1 MTKPELFGLPKWL
14 TEKEEELL
22 AAGYRDT
29 FDIAMTADD
38 FTVSSSAVV
47 NEETTAVR
55 VVAESQS
62 RYFGLAGPHYFPRR
76 SFDEYFNTKPGA
88 PPKPPYL
95 LFQGD
100 APYEV
105 VDILAELKATYG
117 LELSFSDVAYAFGD
131 RIQDALSWP
140 VRLQVRDSSFRYRKG
155 SIPVYANPT
164 GLEPLVR
171 LVNPG
176 RYIPGL
182 MSLFQD
188 VEYASASELQ
198 YFNANATAA
207 HEYLATLSTGM
218 IFEEESDVW
227 EFGNDYLIPL
237 RSGEARGW
245 VCKPELRF
253 QNVYGAKVR
262 YNGKL
267 RVSDVLPVNRKLT
280 HTLVLELDPE
290 YSYRATG
297 LLRVFYTIPNWTI
310 PLSSVILQTVL
321 NGLNYMVPDQDL
333 PLSSILRVTQLNGL
347 YYQP

>member
-22 AAGYRDT
+22 AAGYREA

-38 FTVSSSAVV
+38 FSVSSSAVV
-47 NEETTAVR
+47 NDEVTAIR
-55 VVAESQS
+55 VVAESTS
-62 RYFGLAGPHYFPRR
+62 RYFGSAGPHYFQRR
-76 SFDEYFNTKPGA
+76 SFDEYFKTKPGGV
-88 PPKPPYL
+88 PKPPYL
-95 LFQGD
+95 LFQGA

-140 VRLQVRDSSFRYRKG
+140 VQLQTRDSSFRYRKG
-155 SIPVYANPT
+155 SIPVYAAPMD
-164 GLEPLVR
+164 LQPLVR

-176 RYIPGL
+176 RYIPDFL
-182 MSLFQD
+182 SLFQD
-188 VEYASASELQ
+188 VEFASASELQ

-207 HEYLATLSTGM
+207 HEYLETLTTGM
-218 IFEEESDVW
+218 IFEEEMDEW
-227 EFGNDYLIPL
+227 EFGNNYLIP
-237 RSGEARGW
+237 RRPGEATGW

-253 QNVYGAKVR
+253 QNIYGAKVR

-297 LLRVFYTIPNWTI
+297 LLRIFYTVPNWTI

-321 NGLNYMVPDQDL
+321 NGLKYEIPDQDL

>member
-22 AAGYRDT
+22 AAGYRDN
-29 FDIAMTADD
+29 FDIALTADD

-47 NEETTAVR
+47 NDETTAVR

-62 RYFGLAGPHYFPRR
+62 RYFGLAGPHYFPRL
-76 SFDEYFNTKPGA
+76 SFDEYFNTKPGG

-140 VRLQVRDSSFRYRKG
+140 VSLQLRDSSFRYRKG

-164 GLEPLVR
+164 GLQPLVR
-171 LVNPG
+171 LINPG
-176 RYIPGL
+176 RYVPGL

-207 HEYLATLSTGM
+207 HEYLATLTTGM
-218 IFEEESDVW
+218 IFEEETDAW
-227 EFGNDYLIPL
+227 EFGNDYLIPM
-237 RSGEARGW
+237 RGGEAKGW
-245 VCKPELRF
+245 VCRPELRF
-253 QNVYGAKVR
+253 QNIFGAKVR

-297 LLRVFYTIPNWTI
+297 LLRVFYTVPDWTI
-310 PLSSVILQTVL
+310 PLSTVILQTVL
-321 NGLNYMVPDQDL
+321 NGLNYTVPDQDL